1 MKEFSNGQSG
11 KCPFTSGQ
19 IKFSSGKGT
28 KNNDWWPNQLNLNI
42 LRQHSNLSNPM
53 DKDFNYAKEFQKT
66 DLKKLKQEL
75 YDLMTDSKDWWPAD
89 YGHYLSLIHI

>member
-42 LRQHSNLSNPM
+42 LQFCAHQNVTCFLLRMMQPRAVV
-53 DKDFNYAKEFQKT
+53 FP
-66 DLKKLKQEL
+66 DLATENGC
-75 YDLMTDSKDWWPAD
+75 SF
-89 YGHYLSLIHI
+89 H

>member
-42 LRQHSNLSNPM
+42 LRLVIMIYRQHWLKWVKLLKNLW
-53 DKDFNYAKEFQKT
+53 KVNYENYRTIKT
-66 DLKKLKQEL
+66 
-75 YDLMTDSKDWWPAD
+75 TR
-89 YGHYLSLIHI
+89 YLQRSGNSQIL